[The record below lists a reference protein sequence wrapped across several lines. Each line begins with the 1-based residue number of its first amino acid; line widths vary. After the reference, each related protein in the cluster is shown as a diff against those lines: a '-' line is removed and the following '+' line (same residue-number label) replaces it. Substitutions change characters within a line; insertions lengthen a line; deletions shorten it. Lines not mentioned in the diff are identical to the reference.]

1 MELNLRKKTILIT
14 GGNSGIGKSIVQM
27 YAEEPEV
34 QVAFTYHTNNQAA
47 EEIHEKL
54 KKKGV
59 LTLPV
64 HMDLAD
70 QESIAQAVNKV
81 SDLFGGVDVLINN
94 AVFWGSPGLRGIGFE
109 DIPIQEWE
117 KMFRIN
123 LLGTVKMIQLVVPF
137 MKKNKFGRI
146 VNVSSDIALDSMPGS
161 GPYGTMKSALFG
173 LTANLVTE
181 FSAHNILSN
190 VVIPSL
196 TFTDKAKK
204 RFPKAFQEAAKRAFP
219 TYRVTG
225 PEDVASLIV
234 YLGSGANIHVN
245 GEQIRVTGKGS
256 QPVLNALYQ
265 S

>member
-1 MELNLRKKTILIT
+1 MDLKLKKKTVLIT
-14 GGNSGIGKSIVQM
+14 GGSSGIGASIVRL
-27 YAEEPEV
+27 YAKERDI
-34 QVAFTYHTNNQAA
+34 QVAFTYHTNKQDAA
-47 EEIHEKL
+47 KLTRKL
-54 KKKGV
+54 KKDGV
-59 LTLPV
+59 SALAIP
-64 HMDLAD
+64 MDLED
-70 QESIAQAVNKV
+70 HESIAQAINKV

-123 LLGTVKMIQLVVPF
+123 LLGTVKMIQSVVPF

-146 VNVSSDIALDSMPGS
+146 VNVSSGIALDSMPGS

-225 PEDVASLIV
+225 PEDVASLVV

-256 QPVLNALYQ
+256 QPILNALYQ